1 MSKEYTEAG
10 VELESCEDHGVPSMS
25 KEYTEA
31 SVELETCE
39 DHGVP

>member
-10 VELESCEDHGVPSMS
+10 VELESCEDHGVPKMS
-25 KEYTEA
+25 EEYTSTGA
-31 SVELETCE
+31 ELETSE